1 MTGHSDDA
9 TGSGYSGTP
18 LAKKIGIKPGHQVRL
33 LHAPGSFDI
42 PDLPD
47 GVDLTLATLTPAPQ
61 GPGDPHSVDITLA
74 FYRTHAALAAEAP
87 ALVAA
92 LADSAMLWIAW
103 PRKAAGHVSD
113 IAENDLRDLFL
124 PLGIVDVKVA
134 ALGENWSGLKFV
146 RRKENRAGATAN
158 RQGAKANPRG
168 SNTNRR
174 GTSTNRRDKEPNP
187 G

>member
-1 MTGHSDDA
+1 MAGHSGNA
-9 TGSGYSGTP
+9 TGGGYSGTP
-18 LAKKIGIKPGHQVRL
+18 LAKKIGIKSGHRVRL
-33 LHAPGSFDI
+33 LHAPDSFDI

-47 GVDLTLATLTPAPQ
+47 DVDLTPASEGHRHPESH
-61 GPGDPHSVDITLA
+61 PADITVA
-74 FYRTHAALAAEAP
+74 FFRAHATLAAEAP
-87 ALVAA
+87 VLVNA

-134 ALGENWSGLKFV
+134 ALGEDWSGLKFV

-158 RQGAKANPRG
+158 R
-168 SNTNRR
+168 
-174 GTSTNRRDKEPNP
+174 
-187 G
+187 